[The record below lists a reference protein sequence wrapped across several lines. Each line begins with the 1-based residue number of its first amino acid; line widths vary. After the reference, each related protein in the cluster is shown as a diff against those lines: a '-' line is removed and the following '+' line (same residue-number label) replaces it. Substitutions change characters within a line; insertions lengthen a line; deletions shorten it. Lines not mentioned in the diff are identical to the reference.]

1 MMKWINDRAFAHY
14 REWECWRDCVL
25 YGEPTDA
32 GIQNAVAV
40 LSDADRF
47 AAACVAVFHR
57 WPVSTAVSLSDTGRN
72 RRAWLG
78 RAAACIDGG
87 SAELATR
94 AAWWMLTVE
103 QQDRANEVADE
114 EIAKWELETLP
125 SGSYRRQNVQLAFQ
139 F

>member
-1 MMKWINDRAFAHY
+1 
-14 REWECWRDCVL
+14 VL
-25 YGEPTDA
+25 FGEPTDA